1 MNLNI
6 KNRYSSAFT
15 VIELIIVIIVIGI
28 LATVTIVAYN
38 GIQQNAHKSALMSD
52 LDNSAAIMARDF
64 NANGAYAATVAAADG
79 GNGLPTTSGTTYQYT
94 VNNSATPPSF
104 CLTGTNN
111 NIIYYINSNSDTPK
125 QGVCPVLYYDASVA
139 SSYPGSGTTWTDLS
153 GNGNIGT
160 LNGGVSYSS
169 TAGGALSFNGSTGY
183 VSAPDSSYLDF
194 GTGDFSVSF
203 WCYRTASGYQ
213 GGSYLVKGPYGTPG
227 IESYDGGFYVNTVN
241 GNLAHISLSPSYNVW
256 ENHVLVVTQSS
267 TPHILHYIN
276 GVLNQTG
283 YVDGGASGSINST
296 SGLIIGK
303 SSAGGVNRYYIG
315 LMGSIYI
322 YSKALTQN
330 EINQNFN
337 AQRSRYGV

>member
-1 MNLNI
+1 MKPDI
-6 KNRYSSAFT
+6 KKSVDSAFT
-15 VIELIIVIIVIGI
+15 IIELILVIVVIGI
-28 LATVTIVAYN
+28 LATLTIVAYN
-38 GIQQNAHKSALMSD
+38 GVQQKAHQSAVLSD
-52 LDNSAAIMARDF
+52 LDNSAAIMAHEI
-64 NANGAYAATVAAADG
+64 NINGAYPATVSAADG
-79 GNGLPTTSGTTYQYT
+79 GKGLPTNSGTTYQYT
-94 VNNSATPPSF
+94 VNNSSTPPSF

-111 NIIYYINSNSDTPK
+111 NIIYYINNNSDSPK
-125 QGVCPVLYYDASVA
+125 QGVCPVLYYDAGVA

-153 GNGNIGT
+153 GISGNGT
-160 LNGGVSYSS
+160 LNGGITYSS
-169 TAGGALSFNGSTGY
+169 SNGGALSFDGVASY
-183 VSAPDSSYLDF
+183 VSTPDNNNLDF

-283 YVDGGASGSINST
+283 YVDGGASGSINS
-296 SGLIIGK
+296 SSNLIIGR
-303 SSAGGVNRYYIG
+303 SSAGGVNRYYNGLIG
-315 LMGSIYI
+315 SFYI
-322 YSKALTQN
+322 YSKALSQN
-330 EINQNFN
+330 EVNVDFN
-337 AQRSRYGV
+337 AQRSRYGI